1 MEKSKLMIE
10 YESRTGLKSVRIVGD
25 HWCSDEAHTEAYVDD
40 LEERLT
46 ETQAKA
52 EAYDRIMSGGKKT
65 LKEWAN
71 IFGMYFAVASNGMG
85 VVYEIQ
91 RKKEFVFDTKPRI
104 IKHKTGYDWKGYFVM
119 MISKRF
125 IDYTGSWQDSLTLPD
140 GWEST
145 NG

>member
-25 HWCSDEAHTEAYVDD
+25 HWCSDEAHTETYVDD

-71 IFGMYFAVASNGMG
+71 IFGMPFAIDGGRYGYNCDDVGS
-85 VVYEIQ
+85 
-91 RKKEFVFDTKPRI
+91 KEPLI
-104 IKHKTGYDWKGYFVM
+104 WIPP
-119 MISKRF
+119 RF
-125 IDYTGSWQDSLTLPD
+125 IDYDGNYGESRTRPD

>member
-1 MEKSKLMIE
+1 MEKIKLMID

-40 LEERLT
+40 LEERIT

-52 EAYDRIMSGGKKT
+52 SAYDRLMGGKGCVYCNGPESLISDSHIEVEISDGKIHASEDEFGSGGWVKI
-65 LKEWAN
+65 EYCPMCGRH
-71 IFGMYFAVASNGMG
+71 I
-85 VVYEIQ
+85 
-91 RKKEFVFDTKPRI
+91 
-104 IKHKTGYDWKGYFVM
+104 
-119 MISKRF
+119 
-125 IDYTGSWQDSLTLPD
+125 TLPD